1 MNLMSTLE
9 SHGLDVVLIDTIK
22 EFVNSENNV
31 KKVTDELTG
40 LIDKHGFTVR
50 PVLQS
55 LGTFQRS
62 GTIKSGLFKRLKEIE
77 EQVKDLDLLSHPAE
91 ESQSNGDNPKV
102 DDPPNESQVV
112 DKDTDDNVFSEMQE
126 QKIQELLQKEEERFK
141 ASLLKKEQKW
151 RDKIAKGE
159 EVKAQRLGLN
169 AELTAQVR
177 EIKSKIKQNAE
188 SVKKLREETVSLKA
202 ELNKIR
208 PKKTRGPLSPE
219 QKDRMRVAREAYW
232 ANKKAQE
239 GK

>member
-1 MNLMSTLE
+1 MNLMTTLE
-9 SHGLDVVLIDTIK
+9 SHGLDVVLTDTIK

-77 EQVKDLDLLSHPAE
+77 EQVKDLDLLSQPPE
-91 ESQSNGDNPKV
+91 ESQSNDSNPNV
-102 DDPPNESQVV
+102 DDPPNESQA
-112 DKDTDDNVFSEMQE
+112 KDTEDNVFSETQE
-126 QKIQELLQKEEERFK
+126 QKIQELLKKEEERFK

-151 RDKIAKGE
+151 RDRISKGE
-159 EVKAQRLGLN
+159 EVKSQRLGLN
-169 AELTAQVR
+169 AEVTAQVK
-177 EIKSKIKQNAE
+177 EIKSKIRQNSE
-188 SVKKLREETVSLKA
+188 TIKKLREETVSLKA
-202 ELNKIR
+202 ELNTIR
-208 PKKTRGPLSPE
+208 PKRTRKPLSLE

-232 ANKKAQE
+232 ANKKAQKE
-239 GK
+239 SK